1 VQEDTARVN
10 ICLVIISAGWAG
22 AETVVHELA
31 RHLRDRGENVSV
43 ILNQEILHYYSDLED
58 VRLFNIGALF
68 SVRGLARSILSPG
81 IGRESTASP
90 GKAFPGK
97 VYLTTLLREQM
108 CYRRLESSL
117 AQCILDNDVDIL
129 HAHLTTAIVLASG
142 LRRRL
147 DIPVIGTLHGTTA
160 RGLEQPQGIRW
171 LLLPSINWKR
181 CRLAKALGK
190 ADMLT
195 AVSDFELGAVEN
207 CGIPIRHKST
217 VIPNGINLLEIQKT
231 KPPVSTL
238 KGGFKLL
245 FPGGGR
251 LVKGGDLLIKA
262 LPKVKEQIPTVH
274 LYVAG
279 EVPQGHVMRR
289 LAAAGTL
296 ADSVTFVGLLSPRE
310 YRQLLRSVDALVMPS
325 REEGF
330 GIAFLEAMALGKPAI
345 AGNVGGVTDII
356 ENGKNG
362 LLVEPEPGR
371 VADAIVYLH
380 ERQDVRE
387 AMVRN
392 GLEYVSTF
400 DWSHIVNRYLQ
411 LYVDARDALHRRS
424 TDRPQPA
431 N

>member
-1 VQEDTARVN
+1 MN
-10 ICLVIISAGWAG
+10 ICLVIISDGWAG

-31 RHLRDRGENVSV
+31 RHLRDRGENVSI
-43 ILNQEILHYYSDLED
+43 ILNEEIRHYYSDLEN

-81 IGRESTASP
+81 VGRESTAP
-90 GKAFPGK
+90 LGKPFPGRA
-97 VYLTTLLREQM
+97 YLTTLLREEV
-108 CYRRLESSL
+108 CYPRLENRIV
-117 AQCILDNDVDIL
+117 QNIRDNDVDIL

-147 DIPVIGTLHGTTA
+147 DIPFIGTLHGTTV

-171 LLLPSINWKR
+171 LLLPSISWKR
-181 CRLAKALGK
+181 RRLAKALGK
-190 ADMLT
+190 ADVLT

-289 LAAAGTL
+289 MAAAGSL
-296 ADSVTFVGLLSPRE
+296 ADSITFVGLLGTTE

-330 GIAFLEAMALGKPAI
+330 GIAFLEAMALGKPVI
-345 AGNVGGVTDII
+345 AGNIGGVTGII
-356 ENGKNG
+356 ENGRNG
-362 LLVEPEPGR
+362 LLVEPDPSR
-371 VADAIVYLH
+371 IADAIVLLH
-380 ERQDVRE
+380 ERQDIRQE
-387 AMVRN
+387 MVRN
-392 GLEYVSTF
+392 GMDYVAGF
-400 DWSHIVNRYLQ
+400 DWSSISRRYIQ
-411 LYVDARDALHRRS
+411 LYVDARDALQH
-424 TDRPQPA
+424 PK
-431 N
+431 

>member
-1 VQEDTARVN
+1 VN
-10 ICLVIISAGWAG
+10 ICLVVLSDGWAG

-31 RHLRDRGENVSV
+31 RHFRDRGENVSV
-43 ILNQEILHYYSDLED
+43 ILNQEIYRYYAELEN

-68 SVRGLARSILSPG
+68 SLRGLARSLVSSSAGSESMVSPA
-81 IGRESTASP
+81 RP
-90 GKAFPGK
+90 FPGQA
-97 VYLTTLLREQM
+97 YLTTILREEL
-108 CYRRLESSL
+108 CYRRLENR
-117 AQCILDNDVDIL
+117 ILQNIRDNDVDIL
-129 HAHLTTAIVLASG
+129 HAHLTTAIVLGSR
-142 LRRRL
+142 LRRKL

-160 RGLEQPQGIRW
+160 RGLERPEGVRYW
-171 LLLPSINWKR
+171 LLPSISWKR
-181 CRLAKALGK
+181 RRLAKALGK

-195 AVSDFELGAVEN
+195 AVSDFELDAVEN

-289 LAAAGTL
+289 LAAAGSL
-296 ADSVTFVGLLSPRE
+296 ADGVTFVGLLGTTE

-330 GIAFLEAMALGKPAI
+330 GIAFLEAMALGKPVI
-345 AGNVGGVTDII
+345 AGNIGGVTGII
-356 ENGKNG
+356 ENGRTG
-362 LLVEPEPGR
+362 LLVEPEPSR
-371 VADAIVYLH
+371 IADAIILLH
-380 ERQDVRE
+380 ERQDVRQE
-387 AMVRN
+387 MVRN
-392 GLEYVSTF
+392 GMDYVAGF
-400 DWSHIVNRYLQ
+400 DWRNIVSRYLR
-411 LYVDARDALHRRS
+411 LYLDASNTLHHRKAN
-424 TDRPQPA
+424 RPQPA